1 MAAQADATPVTA
13 PVSVLLVDDD
23 EPWAQVTARLLEAN
37 EPALDVSV
45 ATSLEEGRSQF
56 ESVDPECLICDY
68 QLGDGTGLEL
78 LDSVRER
85 DADRPFL
92 LLTGQ
97 GDETVASQAIDRGV
111 SDYIAKTHDDDES
124 KLLTARV
131 RKVVTSYRT
140 NQQLAR
146 ERQTKASTLSALTAT
161 TDSTEIATQFCRLL
175 VTNHGL
181 AAAWIG
187 TVDDTQEIVP
197 VAVDGCESYLDRIFK
212 DRSQQL
218 ESTSASGRSPTTK
231 EPAIAAVR
239 TNDEVITEF
248 SEPSTSGFEPTTVD
262 DLAHGEGFKTGVGI
276 PITHDGIQVG
286 VLGVYSATRG
296 SHIDSQMC
304 SLLDEYAEILGY
316 AYRTAEWERSL
327 WSDRPV
333 HLTVEITDSTVPLV
347 ELSSRLG
354 SSVTAAVLST
364 NRVAA
369 NTQLYLMRIAGT
381 TPDDVR
387 TAVEASD
394 TLELGS
400 VSTINDAIRCDLY
413 TTRST
418 PEQLL
423 AANGAQV
430 EHTTVTDGVVTMS
443 VSVESHSTVSVLTG
457 ALKSAYDS
465 VTLSTLWNQ
474 PDDLDTARLDD
485 PLRTLTQKQL
495 EVLKYAY
502 FDGYFEQ
509 PRNVSS
515 VELAEKFGLA
525 RSTMAQHMRT
535 AQQKVF
541 EHLFEK

>member
-1 MAAQADATPVTA
+1 MATQANAPPVTA

-23 EPWAQVTARLLEAN
+23 EPWAQATARLVEAN
-37 EPALDVSV
+37 EPAFDVIV

-78 LDSVRER
+78 LDTVRDI

-111 SDYIAKTHDDDES
+111 SDYIAKIHDDDES
-124 KLLTARV
+124 NLLTARV
-131 RKVVTSYRT
+131 TKAVTSYRT
-140 NQQLAR
+140 HQQLVH

-161 TDSTEIATQFCRLL
+161 TDSTEIASQFCRLL
-175 VTNHGL
+175 ITNHGF

-187 TVDDTQEIVP
+187 TVDDNREIVP
-197 VAVDGCESYLDRIFK
+197 VAVDGCESYLDTIFK
-212 DRSQQL
+212 RRSQRL
-218 ESTSASGRSPTTK
+218 ESASVSTHTPETQD
-231 EPAIAAVR
+231 PAIAASQI
-239 TNDEVITEF
+239 NDEVVTEF
-248 SEPSTSGFEPTTVD
+248 SEPSTDGVEPTIVD
-262 DLAHGEGFKTGVGI
+262 GLAHEEGFKTGAGI

-286 VLGVYSATRG
+286 VLGVYSSTRG
-296 SHIDSQMC
+296 SQIDSQMRP
-304 SLLDEYAEILGY
+304 LLDEYAEIIGY
-316 AYRTAEWERSL
+316 AYRTEEWERSL

-333 HLTVEITDSTVPLV
+333 HLTVKISDATVPLV
-347 ELSSRLG
+347 GLSSRLG
-354 SSVTAAVLST
+354 DSVTATVLST
-364 NRVAA
+364 NRAAA
-369 NTQLYLMRIAGT
+369 NKQLYLMRISGT
-381 TPDDVR
+381 TADDVR
-387 TAVEASD
+387 TAVETSD
-394 TLELGS
+394 TVELGN
-400 VSTINDAIRCDLY
+400 VSTLNDAIRCDLY

-423 AANGAQV
+423 GANGAQV
-430 EHTTVTDGVVTMS
+430 EHTTVTDGGVTMS
-443 VSVESHSTVSVLTG
+443 VSVDSHSAVSVLTS
-457 ALKSAYDS
+457 ALNTAYDS
-465 VTLSTLWNQ
+465 VTLSSPWNQ
-474 PDDLDTARLDD
+474 PEDVDTARLDD
-485 PLRTLTQKQL
+485 PLHTLTQKQL

-515 VELAEKFGLA
+515 VELSEKFGLA
-525 RSTMAQHMRT
+525 RSTMTQHMRT